1 MVEIEL
7 IQQGS
12 PDYLR
17 EMTSTAPLPHIYFSQ
32 AVIFKTTMVIGGGH
46 TLGLEASMHR
56 KTQTL
61 GSILFSF
68 ARSHSD
74 LTRFVC
80 LLDWQFLCLSVTVCL
95 HSSFVTEEE

>member
-1 MVEIEL
+1 MYMVMCVCSLRIASFLLLTLVVEIEL

-32 AVIFKTTMVIGGGH
+32 AVIFKTTMVMGGH

-61 GSILFSF
+61 GSILFS
-68 ARSHSD
+68 
-74 LTRFVC
+74 
-80 LLDWQFLCLSVTVCL
+80 
-95 HSSFVTEEE
+95 

>member
-32 AVIFKTTMVIGGGH
+32 AVIFKTTMVMGAYFRLGGINAQKDSNFGKYFVF
-46 TLGLEASMHR
+46 LKFLE
-56 KTQTL
+56 
-61 GSILFSF
+61 
-68 ARSHSD
+68 
-74 LTRFVC
+74 
-80 LLDWQFLCLSVTVCL
+80 LLNKK
-95 HSSFVTEEE
+95 